1 MTNEG
6 NGTLK
11 ALQSIDRSI
20 QLLLKLKISE
30 IKRDRSQSEMIL
42 LLDSLG
48 FKSGEIIKVL
58 GASEGSVRPIIS
70 RAHKKD
76 KK

>member
-58 GASEGSVRPIIS
+58 GASEGSVRPNIS